1 MNDTIKN
8 GGPAFPSTQ
17 ALATASGVTTPGHA
31 GLSLRDYFAA
41 KVIAGLCSNPG
52 GPFQAN
58 PMRGWGLV
66 NITLGQLAEEAYDI
80 ADAMLA
86 ARGTE

>member
-1 MNDTIKN
+1 MNDTSKN

-31 GLSLRDYFAA
+31 GMTLRDHFAA
-41 KVIAGLCSNPG
+41 LAMHAALITPHTWRDLGYTPKSGLDDMQNSAC
-52 GPFQAN
+52 
-58 PMRGWGLV
+58 M
-66 NITLGQLAEEAYDI
+66 AYQQ